1 MQVTRIQVVV
11 DGVSIS
17 VKRMGQG
24 MPIACLSAT
33 GHDAGDFEPLA
44 QRLGDRFEFV
54 CIEWP
59 SHGESGADS
68 VPASAA
74 RYAELLQDVL
84 WQLGIRTPIVIGNS
98 IGGAAAILHAARHP
112 VRALVL
118 CDSGGLVEV
127 DNTVKKLCQLFERF
141 FAAGERGAWWFQ
153 PLFALYY
160 RIVLPSAAAATQRQ
174 RITANARMRAP
185 ALRQAWASF
194 GKPEADVRAIA
205 ASLEIPI
212 WVAWTKHDR
221 VIPLSRCLPAI
232 KLLQHAT
239 LDTFAGGHTAF
250 LEQPDQFAEKF
261 VQFLVTLDTSSNHCM
276 AVAAA

>member
-1 MQVTRIQVVV
+1 MPVIQIQVVV

-24 MPIACLSAT
+24 MPIVCLSAA

-84 WQLGIRTPIVIGNS
+84 WQLSIRTPVIIGNS

-118 CDSGGLVEV
+118 CDSGGLIEV
-127 DNTVKKLCQLFERF
+127 DNTVKKLCRLFERF

-160 RIVLPSAAAATQRQ
+160 RLVLPSAAVATQRQ
-174 RITANARMRAP
+174 RIVAKARSLAP

-194 GKPEADVRAIA
+194 GKPEADIRAIA

-212 WVAWTKHDR
+212 WVAWAKNDR
-221 VIPLSRCLPAI
+221 VIPLSRCLAAI
-232 KLLQHAT
+232 KLLKHAR
-239 LDTFAGGHTAF
+239 LDTFTAGHTAF

-261 VQFLVTLDTSSNHCM
+261 AQFLATLASSNHYM
-276 AVAAA
+276 AAAAA